1 MDARLAKN
9 LCRSEARWREE
20 VMPGG
25 SSGEVRPT
33 SSGSDACA
41 YAPGGK
47 MCQSANT
54 GQAPSVPL
62 CGHKIECIEKEHDE
76 TLDPLARKRELIIL
90 TVDGPR
96 RPRSL

>member
-9 LCRSEARWREE
+9 
-20 VMPGG
+20 MPG
-25 SSGEVRPT
+25 RN
-33 SSGSDACA
+33 ARFA
-41 YAPGGK
+41 GK
-47 MCQSANT
+47 DPHCQSADA
-54 GQAPSVPL
+54 GQSPSVPL

-76 TLDPLARKRELIIL
+76 TLAPLARRRELIIL